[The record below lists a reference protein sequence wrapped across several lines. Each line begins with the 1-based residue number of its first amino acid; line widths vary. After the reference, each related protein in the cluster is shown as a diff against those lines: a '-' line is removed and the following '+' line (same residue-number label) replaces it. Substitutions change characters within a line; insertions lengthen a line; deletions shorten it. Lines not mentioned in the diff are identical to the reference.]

1 MVNNEAFATENTA
14 IEAQDHSNAEKPF
27 ISIDRLTLQFFF
39 SSIYY
44 K

>member
-1 MVNNEAFATENTA
+1 MRHLPQKNTA

-39 SSIYY
+39 FDLL
-44 K
+44 